1 MKKTTTTDLS
11 KKLNISKTRSL
22 EAVLKAELI
31 SAILKASKEQE
42 LTHAEISKRSG
53 LPRSAVTGIL
63 SGSLQKVT
71 IDRVLKMLE
80 SVGLTIE
87 TRIKKAA

>member
-1 MKKTTTTDLS
+1 MKKTTSSDLS
-11 KKLNISKTRSL
+11 KKLNISKARSL

-63 SGSLQKVT
+63 SGSLQKIT
-71 IDRVLKMLE
+71 IDRVLKLLE
-80 SVGLTIE
+80 SVGLTLE

>member
-1 MKKTTTTDLS
+1 MKKTNSSDLS
-11 KKLNISKTRSL
+11 KKLNISKARSL

-31 SAILKASKEQE
+31 SAVLKASKEQE

-63 SGSLQKVT
+63 SGSLQKIT
-71 IDRVLKMLE
+71 IDRVLKLLE
-80 SVGLTIE
+80 SVGLTLE

>member
-1 MKKTTTTDLS
+1 MKKTTSSDLS
-11 KKLNISKTRSL
+11 KKLNISKARSL

-31 SAILKASKEQE
+31 SAVLKASKEQE

-63 SGSLQKVT
+63 SGSLQKIT
-71 IDRVLKMLE
+71 IDRVLKLLE
-80 SVGLTIE
+80 AVGLTIE

>member
-1 MKKTTTTDLS
+1 MKKNTSSDLS
-11 KKLNISKTRSL
+11 KKLNISKARSL

-31 SAILKASKEQE
+31 SSILKASKEQE

-63 SGSLQKVT
+63 SGSLQKIT
-71 IDRVLKMLE
+71 IDRVLKLLE
-80 SVGLTIE
+80 SVGLTLE

>member
-1 MKKTTTTDLS
+1 MKKTTSSDLS
-11 KKLNISKTRSL
+11 KKLNISKARSL
-22 EAVLKAELI
+22 GAVLKAELI

-63 SGSLQKVT
+63 SGSLQKIT
-71 IDRVLKMLE
+71 IDRVLKLLE
-80 SVGLTIE
+80 SVGLTLE

>member
-1 MKKTTTTDLS
+1 MKKTTSSDLS
-11 KKLNISKTRSL
+11 KKLNISKARSL

-31 SAILKASKEQE
+31 SAVLKASKEQE
-42 LTHAEISKRSG
+42 LTHAEMSKRSG

-71 IDRVLKMLE
+71 IDRVLKLLE
-80 SVGLTIE
+80 SVGLTLE

>member
-1 MKKTTTTDLS
+1 MKKTTSSDLS
-11 KKLNISKTRSL
+11 KKLNISKARSL

-31 SAILKASKEQE
+31 SAVLKASKEQE

-63 SGSLQKVT
+63 SGSLQKIT
-71 IDRVLKMLE
+71 IDRVLKLLE
-80 SVGLTIE
+80 SVGLTLE
-87 TRIKKAA
+87 TRIKKAT

>member
-1 MKKTTTTDLS
+1 MKKTTSSDLS
-11 KKLNISKTRSL
+11 KKLNISKARSL

-31 SAILKASKEQE
+31 SAVLKASKEQE
-42 LTHAEISKRSG
+42 LTHAEMSKRSG

-71 IDRVLKMLE
+71 IDRVLKLLE
-80 SVGLTIE
+80 SVGLTLE
-87 TRIKKAA
+87 TRIKKTA

>member
-1 MKKTTTTDLS
+1 MKKTTSSDLS
-11 KKLNISKTRSL
+11 KKLNISKARSL

-31 SAILKASKEQE
+31 SAVLKASKEQE

-63 SGSLQKVT
+63 SGSLQKIT
-71 IDRVLKMLE
+71 IDRVLKLLE
-80 SVGLTIE
+80 SVGLTLE

>member
-1 MKKTTTTDLS
+1 MKKTTSSDLS
-11 KKLNISKTRSL
+11 KKLNISKARSL

-31 SAILKASKEQE
+31 SAVIKASKEQE

-63 SGSLQKVT
+63 SGSLQKIT
-71 IDRVLKMLE
+71 IDRVLKLLE
-80 SVGLTIE
+80 SVGLTLE

>member
-1 MKKTTTTDLS
+1 MKKTTSSDLS
-11 KKLNISKTRSL
+11 KKLNISKARSL

-31 SAILKASKEQE
+31 SAVLKASKEQG

-63 SGSLQKVT
+63 SGSLQKIT
-71 IDRVLKMLE
+71 IDRVLKLLE

>member
-1 MKKTTTTDLS
+1 MKKTTSSDLS
-11 KKLNISKTRSL
+11 KKLNLSKARSL

-31 SAILKASKEQE
+31 SAVLKASKEQE
-42 LTHAEISKRSG
+42 LTHAEMSKRSG

-71 IDRVLKMLE
+71 IDRVLKLLE
-80 SVGLTIE
+80 SVGLTLE